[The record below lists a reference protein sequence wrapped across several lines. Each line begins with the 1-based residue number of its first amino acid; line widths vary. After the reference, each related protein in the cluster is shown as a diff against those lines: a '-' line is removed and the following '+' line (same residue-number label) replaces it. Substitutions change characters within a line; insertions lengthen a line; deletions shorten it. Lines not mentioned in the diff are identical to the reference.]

1 MEAPVEMW
9 LWLLLVMQ
17 PHNPKTQSILRGCGY
32 DIRRA
37 CIQVR
42 DGAVAL
48 TAREQKRA
56 RDVRLNEVRALQRQ
70 CGENDIYIIP
80 FDSASYPEKLRYI
93 NNPPIVLFSRGD
105 LRCLKNRKII
115 SAVGTR
121 NPSDY
126 SLNIAHTLCA
136 SIAGTGAAVVSG
148 LAVGLDAQAHRGA
161 LSVNGV
167 TVGVLACGHLVDYPT
182 ASHDLKEDILR
193 KGGAIISELLPETN
207 VPQGYFNTRNRLIS
221 GIADAVVV
229 LQAAARSGTLLTA
242 AHAFEQRR
250 RVFFIPPHDIM
261 DTQYAGAAKLYADGA
276 SPVFGYEDIVN
287 AFSITGETTS
297 AAQSASNASVSSNAA
312 PAPAVP
318 PKDPVVVTAPPVPPA
333 SPKTKNAKSK
343 KSAVKPAPDQTAAQ
357 SPQKAIPKGLG
368 EDEMKVYKALMKE
381 SLDLDLIVV
390 RTEIYYRT
398 VMEILMEM
406 EVNGLVERHPDG
418 MYSIL

>member
-1 MEAPVEMW
+1 MW

-17 PHNPKTQSILRGCGY
+17 PHNPKTQKLLQSCGY

-42 DGAVAL
+42 DGAFPSLSA
-48 TAREQKRA
+48 AEKKRA
-56 RDVRLNEVRALQRQ
+56 RDVRLNEVRALQKQ
-70 CGENDIYIIP
+70 CGENDIYVIP
-80 FDSASYPEKLRYI
+80 FDSSSYPDKLRYI
-93 NNPPIVLFSRGD
+93 NDPPIVLFSRGD

-115 SAVGTR
+115 AAVGTR
-121 NPSDY
+121 HPSDY
-126 SLNIAHTLCA
+126 SLSTAHTLCA

-148 LAVGLDAQAHRGA
+148 LAVGLDTQAHRGA

-182 ASHDLKEDILR
+182 ASHELKEDIIR
-193 KGGAIISELLPETN
+193 GGGAIISELLPEAN
-207 VPQGYFNTRNRLIS
+207 LPQGYFNTRNRLIS
-221 GIADAVVV
+221 GLADATVV
-229 LQAAARSGTLLTA
+229 LQAGARSGTLLTA

-261 DTQYAGAAKLYADGA
+261 DSQYSGAAKLYADGA

-287 AFSITGETTS
+287 AFTITGETVSTP
-297 AAQSASNASVSSNAA
+297 VSSNTA
-312 PAPAVP
+312 PTNPPRDPALVP
-318 PKDPVVVTAPPVPPA
+318 PAA
-333 SPKTKNAKSK
+333 SPKTKPARSTKSAAKS
-343 KSAVKPAPDQTAAQ
+343 APTPVQ
-357 SPQKAIPKGLG
+357 SPQKAIPEGLDK
-368 EDEMKVYKALMKE
+368 DETKIYKALMNE

>member
-9 LWLLLVMQ
+9 LWLLLVML
-17 PHNPKTQSILRGCGY
+17 PHNPKTQSILQSCGY

-42 DGAVAL
+42 DGVFPFL
-48 TAREQKRA
+48 TAGERKRA
-56 RDVRLNEVRALQRQ
+56 RDVRNNEVHALQKQ
-70 CGENDIYIIP
+70 CAENDIRIIP
-80 FDSASYPEKLRYI
+80 FDSADYPEKLRYI

-105 LRCLKNRKII
+105 PRCLKNRKII

-126 SLNIAHTLCA
+126 SMRITYTLCA

-148 LAVGLDAQAHRGA
+148 LAVGLDTQAHRGA

-182 ASHDLKEDILR
+182 ASRGLKEDILR
-193 KGGAIISELLPETN
+193 GGGAVISELLPKTT

-221 GIADAVVV
+221 GLADAVVV

-250 RVFFIPPHDIM
+250 KVFFIPPHDIT
-261 DTQYAGAAKLYADGA
+261 DTQYAGAAKLYKDGA
-276 SPVFGYEDIVN
+276 SPVFGYEDILN
-287 AFSITGETTS
+287 AFTITGET
-297 AAQSASNASVSSNAA
+297 AAQPASQPSQTTQPKHATAIPRKD
-312 PAPAVP
+312 PAPA
-318 PKDPVVVTAPPVPPA
+318 TPA
-333 SPKTKNAKSK
+333 DSPKK
-343 KSAVKPAPDQTAAQ
+343 KTARSARSADKAAQ
-357 SPQKAIPKGLG
+357 SPPKAIPEGLG
-368 EDEMKVYKALMKE
+368 EDETKIYKALMKE
-381 SLDLDLIVV
+381 TLDLDMIVV

-398 VMEILMEM
+398 VQEILTEM
-406 EVNGLVERHPDG
+406 EVDGLIERHPDG
-418 MYSIL
+418 MYSLA